1 MNLDELKQAFVA
13 RYPGAG
19 EPFVCRVP
27 GRVNLMGEHLDY
39 NGLPVLPMAIDRAIY
54 LAFAPNRDGEFRL
67 ANQNPAYPDVS
78 FENSADIAPSPGGA
92 WENYAKAAVQGL
104 NQSLS
109 VEEYPGLDVLL
120 DSDLPDSAGLSSSSA
135 LVVGFG
141 MAYLAALG
149 FTLGEDIPRLKLAGI
164 LAGAEHYVG
173 TAGGGMDQTAILMGE
188 AGSAIRINFIP
199 FQVDPVPLPDGVAV
213 IVCDS
218 LVKATKTG
226 DAQQRYNAGPASCS
240 LIAALINAHLQ
251 AEFGNE
257 FEIECLGE
265 LWYGSLCF
273 NRTEVKQ
280 LLDTV
285 LPEARIAPDKIARRL
300 NMPVAQVREYWLDS
314 MPDEPEGLPL
324 QARARHVFNEYY
336 RVMEG
341 RDALLAGDVTTFGR
355 FMNASQQ
362 SCADDYGIS
371 TPELDALCAALRD
384 AGCLGARL
392 TGAGF
397 GGAVVAL
404 APAKEVD
411 RVLREIKESY
421 YRKVV
426 KWEGAIP
433 AFCTTAGAAA
443 RYNS

>member
-1 MNLDELKQAFVA
+1 MNLSELKQAFLT

-39 NGLPVLPMAIDRAIY
+39 NGLPVLPMAIDRALY
-54 LAFAPNRDGEFRL
+54 VAFAPNRDGQFRL
-67 ANQNPAYPDVS
+67 ANQNSAFAEAT
-78 FENSADIAPSPGGA
+78 FENGPSIPPSETGA

-104 NQSLS
+104 NESLS
-109 VEEYPGLDVLL
+109 VTEPVGLDVLI

-135 LVVGFG
+135 LVVGIG

-149 FTLGEDIPRLKLAGI
+149 YTLGEDMPRLKLAGI

-188 AGSAIRINFIP
+188 ENCAVRINFIP
-199 FQVDPVPLPDGVAV
+199 FQVDPVPLPDGVSV
-213 IVCDS
+213 IVCNS

-226 DAQQRYNAGPASCS
+226 GVQERYNAGPASCS

-251 AEFGNE
+251 KEFGDE

-273 NRTEVKQ
+273 NRTEVKK
-280 LLDTV
+280 LFETV
-285 LPEARIAPDKIARRL
+285 LPEVRITPKQIAERL
-300 NMPVAQVREYWLDS
+300 NMPLKMVQEYWLDS
-314 MPDEPEGLPL
+314 MPEEPEGLPL
-324 QARARHVFNEYY
+324 QARARHIFSEYY
-336 RVMEG
+336 RVEQG
-341 RDALLAGDVTTFGR
+341 RDALLAGDVHTFGR
-355 FMNASQQ
+355 FMNGSQE
-362 SCADDYGIS
+362 SCATDYGIS
-371 TPELDALCAALRD
+371 TPELDALCRALNA

-404 APAKEVD
+404 VSTPQVDDVLEEIATTYYSEVVGWHD
-411 RVLREIKESY
+411 
-421 YRKVV
+421 
-426 KWEGAIP
+426 AIP
-433 AFCTTAGAAA
+433 AFCTTAGGAAG
-443 RYNS
+443 YNS

>member
-19 EPFVCRVP
+19 EPFVCRIP

-54 LAFAPNRDGEFRL
+54 LAFAPNRDGDFRL
-67 ANQNPAYPDVS
+67 ANQCPA
-78 FENSADIAPSPGGA
+78 FNEATFQNGADIAPSPSGA

-104 NQSLS
+104 NQRLS
-109 VEEYPGLDVLL
+109 VEDYPGLDVLV

-149 FTLGEDIPRLKLAGI
+149 YTLGEDMPRLKLAGI
-164 LAGAEHYVG
+164 LAEAEHYVG

-199 FQVDPVPLPDGVAV
+199 FQVDPVPLPDGTSV

-226 DAQQRYNAGPASCS
+226 DALQRYNAGPTSCS
-240 LIAALINAHLQ
+240 LIAALINVHLQ

-273 NRTEVKQ
+273 NRNEVKQ

-285 LPEARIAPDKIARRL
+285 LPSPRITPPEIAARLGTSEAL
-300 NMPVAQVREYWLDS
+300 VREYWLDS
-314 MPDEPEGLPL
+314 MPEEPEGLPL

-341 RDALLAGDVTTFGR
+341 RDALLGGDVKTFGNL
-355 FMNASQQ
+355 MNGSHR
-362 SCADDYGIS
+362 SCAEDYGIS
-371 TPELDALCAALRD
+371 TPELDALCDALRE

-404 APAKEVD
+404 APSAHVARILEEV
-411 RVLREIKESY
+411 ESHY
-421 YRKVV
+421 YREEMN
-426 KWEGAIP
+426 WEGAIP
-433 AFCTTAGAAA
+433 AFCTTAGEAA

>member
-1 MNLDELKQAFVA
+1 MNLSELKQAFVT
-13 RYPGAG
+13 RYPGTG

-54 LAFAPNRDGEFRL
+54 LAFAPNRDGIFRL
-67 ANQNPAYPDVS
+67 ANQNRAFGEAT
-78 FENSADIAPSPGGA
+78 FENGPSIPPSDTGA

-104 NQSLS
+104 NESLS
-109 VEEYPGLDVLL
+109 MTDPVGLDVLV

-135 LVVGFG
+135 LVVGVG

-149 FTLGEDIPRLKLAGI
+149 LTLGEDISRLKLAGI

-188 AGSAIRINFIP
+188 EGCAIRINFIP
-199 FQVDPVPLPDGVAV
+199 FQVDAVPLPDGVSV

-226 DAQQRYNAGPASCS
+226 DVRKRYNAGPASCS

-251 AEFGNE
+251 KAFGEE

-273 NRTEVKQ
+273 NRSEVKK
-280 LLDTV
+280 LFETV
-285 LPEARIAPDKIARRL
+285 LPEARFTPKQIAKRL
-300 NMPVAQVREYWLDS
+300 NMPMKMVQEYWLDS
-314 MPDEPEGLPL
+314 IPEESEGLPL
-324 QARARHVFNEYY
+324 QARAHHVFNEYY
-336 RVMEG
+336 RVQEG
-341 RDALLAGDVTTFGR
+341 RDALLAGDVRAFGR
-355 FMNASQQ
+355 YMNSSQL
-362 SCADDYGIS
+362 SCATDYGIS
-371 TPELDALCAALRD
+371 TPELDALCDALTA
-384 AGCLGARL
+384 AGCYGARL

-404 APAKEVD
+404 APTPRVDGVLEEV
-411 RVLREIKESY
+411 EKTY
-421 YRKVV
+421 YREVV
-426 KWEGAIP
+426 GWHDAIP
-433 AFCTTAGAAA
+433 AFCTTAGGAA